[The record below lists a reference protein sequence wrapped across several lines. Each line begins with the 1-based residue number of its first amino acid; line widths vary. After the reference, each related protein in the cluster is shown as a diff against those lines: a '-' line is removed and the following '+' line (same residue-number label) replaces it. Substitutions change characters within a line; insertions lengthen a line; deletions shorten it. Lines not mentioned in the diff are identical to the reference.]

1 MLFDGQTAQHCNCHL
16 LCMKATLGASS
27 EALALCTSVLL
38 FTPVDTHVPE
48 KDCLSKGI
56 V

>member
-1 MLFDGQTAQHCNCHL
+1 MLFHGQAAQHCNCHP
-16 LCMKATLGASS
+16 LCVKAT
-27 EALALCTSVLL
+27 LALCTSVLL

-48 KDCLSKGI
+48 KDCLSKGL